1 MREEGSLKVTYRLN
15 FIEVYEFSVRGML
28 WLARKQKSGRAVCL
42 FFGILAFALYL
53 IPYLR
58 VAVITLAVFL
68 LAIPLIRTV
77 KYIRMGV
84 QEEQSISVGGGM
96 IQVQGKEC
104 TTFLSSEVNTV
115 TEGWSI
121 LMMGRQC
128 AEKHIIYYIIS
139 KRAFSSREERE
150 SFIACIKEQGS
161 AAELERPED
170 RRAEAQKEF
179 SFDLDKNQ
187 LIRSMTEMDG
197 LIWERRNRSRYRLKS
212 VAVRVLLIC
221 CTMIILV
228 IFLPA
233 TVSAL
238 RMAVIAWMIVI
249 MLGRT
254 PLGTDYYRKAFEQ
267 GLARQN
273 LVGHW
278 TVRMNAQ
285 GIYAFRP
292 CDNSFVKWD
301 FYQEMIERD
310 SSLYL
315 YRYRNNVYQIIPKS
329 VFKNT
334 EEMAD
339 FIRYCREKGLDVTNV
354 EKAIGS
360 DTEWAVEVK
369 QGREPARQGAAA
381 WPPGKKFE
389 FAAAVILMV
398 MVAAIPMGRGMT
410 FRSDDARRQSD
421 RLKSGSVSF
430 DEQLSILESLGIRI
444 PERDQEDYRRWLEED
459 KEYQD
464 YLEQYPYVDILSYAG
479 YGYYDEETGKRIFL
493 DSVFWFDFEGIDV
506 SRDYL
511 DIMEGLNALGKG
523 EFTLTNV
530 SESGSGID
538 WESGG
543 GELTVSFTYDG
554 LPYQFV
560 AQINNDWID
569 GEIIDYFNGV
579 LKQRGN
585 VKRMYQLDDG
595 GQGLILF
602 YNTEEWAQEFYK
614 KTGLKLELHQA
625 EV

>member
-1 MREEGSLKVTYRLN
+1 MREEGSLRVTYRLN

-28 WLARKQKSGRAVCL
+28 WLVRKQKSGRAVCL

-58 VAVITLAVFL
+58 VSVITLAVFL

-84 QEEQSISVGGGM
+84 QEEQSVSVGGGM

-170 RRAEAQKEF
+170 RREEVQKEF

-221 CTMIILV
+221 CPIIILV

-254 PLGTDYYRKAFEQ
+254 PLGADYYRKAFEQ

-339 FIRYCREKGLDVTNV
+339 FIRYCREKGLDVTTV

-398 MVAAIPMGRGMT
+398 MVTAIPMGRGTT
-410 FRSDDARRQSD
+410 FRSDDVQRQSERQRKD
-421 RLKSGSVSF
+421 PVSF
-430 DEQLSILESLGIRI
+430 GVQLAVLESLGIRI
-444 PERDQEDYRRWLEED
+444 PERDQEDYRGWISEDEEF
-459 KEYQD
+459 KD
-464 YLEQYPYVDILSYAG
+464 YLEHYPYVDILSYSG
-479 YGYYDEETGKRIFL
+479 YGYYNEETGKRIFS
-493 DSVFWFDFEGIDV
+493 DSVFWFDYEGVDV

-543 GELTVSFTYDG
+543 GELIISFCCDG
-554 LPYQFV
+554 TPYRFT
-560 AQINNDWID
+560 ARIDYDWID

-579 LKQRGN
+579 LREQGDS
-585 VKRMYQLDDG
+585 KRIYQMDDG
-595 GQGLILF
+595 GQGVILF
-602 YNTEEWAQEFYK
+602 YNTEEWVEEFYE
-614 KTGLKLELHQA
+614 KTGLKLELHQT